1 MESLRKIKEFKY
13 DIVCYTASISQ
24 YANAV
29 LDIFDKNN
37 EIFSLRLY
45 RENCVQTKLDNDK
58 VYIKDLRIFQ
68 YVDLKDMI
76 IIDNS
81 ILSFAFHLDNGIP
94 ILPYYSN
101 KGDRELTYLVHYLG
115 NLINHVDLSA
125 ENKKFIKYNYENNN
139 LNQSVIIYDTSIDDI
154 NNTNVIIGNVDANN
168 TTIQEFNLN
177 DLSYFSG
184 SESEFEGIKNVSL
197 KNMYKDL

>member
-13 DIVCYTASISQ
+13 DIVCYTASISH

-45 RENCVQTKLDNDK
+45 RENCVQTKLEDDK

-68 YVDLKDMI
+68 NVDLKDMI

-115 NLINHVDLSA
+115 SLINHTDISA
-125 ENKKFIKYNYENNN
+125 ENKKFIKYNYESNN
-139 LNQSVIIYDTSIDDI
+139 LNQSIIIFDSSVDDT
-154 NNTNVIIGNVDANN
+154 NTNNFTLGNID
-168 TTIQEFNLN
+168 ISLQECNLN
-177 DLSYFSG
+177 ELSYFSG
-184 SESEFEGIKNVSL
+184 SENEFEGIKNQSL
-197 KNMYKDL
+197 KNMYNDL

>member
-13 DIVCYTASISQ
+13 DIVCYTASISH

-45 RENCVQTKLDNDK
+45 RENCVQTKLEDDK

-68 YVDLKDMI
+68 NVDLKDMI

-81 ILSFAFHLDNGIP
+81 ILSFAFHL
-94 ILPYYSN
+94 
-101 KGDRELTYLVHYLG
+101 V
-115 NLINHVDLSA
+115 
-125 ENKKFIKYNYENNN
+125 
-139 LNQSVIIYDTSIDDI
+139 NQTS
-154 NNTNVIIGNVDANN
+154 
-168 TTIQEFNLN
+168 
-177 DLSYFSG
+177 
-184 SESEFEGIKNVSL
+184 
-197 KNMYKDL
+197 